1 MEGIDFSKILTIT
14 LGIIIAII
22 AAVILLLIAT
32 GGMTAKEDLLEK
44 SWTRKKRKTLF
55 ALPWGYTFYRCENGR
70 LYITSGFFNK
80 HEEQINLYRIRDID
94 FSASLFQR
102 MFNLGTISLISSDK
116 TAGNIKLVNIKDAKT
131 IKERLSNDVE
141 EERDKKRVGV
151 RELVENEDDDMDN

>member
-22 AAVILLLIAT
+22 AAVILLLVAT

-70 LYITSGFFNK
+70 LYITSG
-80 HEEQINLYRIRDID
+80 L
-94 FSASLFQR
+94 L
-102 MFNLGTISLISSDK
+102 
-116 TAGNIKLVNIKDAKT
+116 
-131 IKERLSNDVE
+131 
-141 EERDKKRVGV
+141 
-151 RELVENEDDDMDN
+151 

>member
-1 MEGIDFSKILTIT
+1 
-14 LGIIIAII
+14 
-22 AAVILLLIAT
+22 
-32 GGMTAKEDLLEK
+32 
-44 SWTRKKRKTLF
+44 
-55 ALPWGYTFYRCENGR
+55 
-70 LYITSGFFNK
+70 
-80 HEEQINLYRIRDID
+80 
-94 FSASLFQR
+94 